1 MRSPKASNPIGVHA
15 LVWVGGWTE
24 PEARTAI
31 ESTKAAGYDL
41 IEIPLLDPWSVDVKM
56 TQRLLEEHELG
67 MTASLG
73 LAPETDVSSEDPAVV
88 QAGERLLRQAADV
101 VRDLGGDYLC
111 GVIYCNLGKYAGPPT
126 DRGRANSVQTIQ
138 RLADHAVAS
147 GISLGVE
154 VVNRYESNLFNTAR
168 QALEFIADVDRP
180 NVYVHLDTYHM
191 NIEEPDMVSPVLQCG
206 DRLGYVHIGES
217 HRGYLGSG
225 SVDYAG
231 FFRALAQVGYAG
243 TITFESFSSA
253 VVSPVLSNM
262 LAIWRNLWDD
272 SADLASHARSF
283 IDGHLRAVASIEHH

>member
-1 MRSPKASNPIGVHA
+1 MRSPVAPNPIGVHA

-56 TQRLLEEHELG
+56 TQRLLEEHELA

-73 LAPETDVSSEDPAVV
+73 LSPETDVSSEDPTVV

-126 DRGRANSVQTIQ
+126 DRGRANSVHAIQ
-138 RLADHAVAS
+138 RLADHAAAS

-168 QALEFIADVDRP
+168 QALAFLTDVDRP

-191 NIEEPDMVSPVLQCG
+191 NIEEPDMVSPVLRCG
-206 DRLGYVHIGES
+206 DRLGYVHVGES

-231 FFRALAQVGYAG
+231 FFRALAQVGYGG

-272 SADLASHARSF
+272 STDLASHARCF
-283 IDGHLRAVASIEHH
+283 IDGHLRAVTSIEHH

>member
-1 MRSPKASNPIGVHA
+1 MPSPAAPNPIGVHA

-41 IEIPLLDPWSVDVKM
+41 IEIPLLDPWSVDVKL
-56 TQRLLEEHELG
+56 TQRLLEEHQLG
-67 MTASLG
+67 MSASLG
-73 LAPETDVSSEDPAVV
+73 LSPDTDVSSEDPAVV

-111 GVIYCNLGKYAGPPT
+111 GVIYCNLGKYPGPPT
-126 DRGRANSVQTIQ
+126 ERGRANSVQAIQ
-138 RLADHAVAS
+138 RLADHAAAS
-147 GISLGVE
+147 GISLGIE

-168 QALEFIADVDRP
+168 QALEFLDEVDRS

-206 DRLGYVHIGES
+206 DRLGYVHVGES

-243 TITFESFSSA
+243 TITFESFSST

-272 SADLASHARSF
+272 SGDLARHARSF
-283 IDGHLRAVASIEHH
+283 IDDQLRAVASIRHH

>member
-138 RLADHAVAS
+138 GLADHAAAS

-168 QALEFIADVDRP
+168 QALAFIADVDRP

-191 NIEEPDMVSPVLQCG
+191 NIEEPDMVSPVLRCG

-272 SADLASHARSF
+272 STDLASHARSF

>member
-1 MRSPKASNPIGVHA
+1 MRSPAAPNPIGVHA

-126 DRGRANSVQTIQ
+126 DRGRANSVHAIQ
-138 RLADHAVAS
+138 RLADHAAAS

-168 QALEFIADVDRP
+168 QALAFITDVDRP

-191 NIEEPDMVSPVLQCG
+191 NIEEPDMVSPVLRCG

-231 FFRALAQVGYAG
+231 FFRALAQVRYGG

-272 SADLASHARSF
+272 STDLASHARSF

>member
-138 RLADHAVAS
+138 RLADHAAAS

-283 IDGHLRAVASIEHH
+283 IEGYLRAVASIEHH

>member
-1 MRSPKASNPIGVHA
+1 MRSPAAPNPIGVHA

-56 TQRLLEEHELG
+56 TQRLLEEHELA

-73 LAPETDVSSEDPAVV
+73 LSPETDVSSEDPAVV

-126 DRGRANSVQTIQ
+126 DRGRANSVHAIQ
-138 RLADHAVAS
+138 RLADHAAAS

-168 QALEFIADVDRP
+168 QALAFITDVDRP

-191 NIEEPDMVSPVLQCG
+191 NIEEPDMVSPVLRCG

-231 FFRALAQVGYAG
+231 FFRALAQVRYGG

-272 SADLASHARSF
+272 STDLASHARSF

>member
-1 MRSPKASNPIGVHA
+1 MRSPAAPNPIGVHA

-56 TQRLLEEHELG
+56 TQRLLEEHELA

-73 LAPETDVSSEDPAVV
+73 LSPETDVSSEDPAVV
-88 QAGERLLRQAADV
+88 QAGERLLRQAAAV

-126 DRGRANSVQTIQ
+126 DRGRANSVHAIQ
-138 RLADHAVAS
+138 RLADHAAAS

-168 QALEFIADVDRP
+168 QALAFITDVDRP

-191 NIEEPDMVSPVLQCG
+191 NIEEPDMVSPVLRCG

-231 FFRALAQVGYAG
+231 FFRALAQVRYGG

-272 SADLASHARSF
+272 STDLASHARSF

>member
-1 MRSPKASNPIGVHA
+1 MHSPAASNPIGVHA

-138 RLADHAVAS
+138 GLADHAAAS

-168 QALEFIADVDRP
+168 QALAFIADVDRP

-272 SADLASHARSF
+272 STDLASHARSF

>member
-138 RLADHAVAS
+138 RLADHAAAS